1 MKKKYII
8 ALLVVA
14 AIIMML
20 NTAGAADPPKT
31 ISTRK
36 PLFYITQKHTEAVL
50 KAPVS
55 RLPSSLTEIE
65 DSAFEGTALGKV
77 ELPKSVTSIGDYA
90 FANISTLV
98 NIQIPTATKAIGLNS
113 FMGSI
118 RVSITGG
125 AGGYARRWAMEHDI
139 PFTPIAGYYAFNVTI
154 TGIPIQ
160 NETEKPQKLIS
171 GDSAASERKANP
183 TGRMTGEI
191 KADQYESIA
200 AFHIQ
205 GRSPPV
211 C

>member
-55 RLPSSLTEIE
+55 R
-65 DSAFEGTALGKV
+65 TALGKV